1 MKRYLEEFN
10 RRTSLKERIRLLV
23 DAMEEAT
30 GTQSMGA
37 YLTTLFEIDALF
49 LNQDGKI
56 SAHQADGIGFKE
68 LPGFLDKQPER
79 PSVLLNLKEK
89 CDAPD

>member
-10 RRTSLKERIRLLV
+10 CRTSLKEKIRLLV
-23 DAMEEAT
+23 DAMGEAT
-30 GTQSMGA
+30 GMQNMGA

-56 SAHQADGIGFKE
+56 SAY
-68 LPGFLDKQPER
+68 
-79 PSVLLNLKEK
+79 
-89 CDAPD
+89 

>member
-30 GTQSMGA
+30 GMQNMGA
-37 YLTTLFEIDALF
+37 YLTTLFEIDNESPSALPHIVACRRAF
-49 LNQDGKI
+49 SFDRRKI
-56 SAHQADGIGFKE
+56 TM
-68 LPGFLDKQPER
+68 
-79 PSVLLNLKEK
+79 
-89 CDAPD
+89 